1 MANDDLVRIN
11 TLETNNDIAL
21 TIFDKKE
28 DMTWGEVKD

>member
-21 TIFDKKE
+21 TILDVKE
-28 DMTWGEVKD
+28 DMTWGEVED